1 MKVELLMTMSHLIA
15 EINSSNNNIIEN
27 MKAVII
33 DSESLSKNIDKLS
46 NFLREEAEEEMRK
59 NNSNEETS

>member
-1 MKVELLMTMSHLIA
+1 MTMSHLIA